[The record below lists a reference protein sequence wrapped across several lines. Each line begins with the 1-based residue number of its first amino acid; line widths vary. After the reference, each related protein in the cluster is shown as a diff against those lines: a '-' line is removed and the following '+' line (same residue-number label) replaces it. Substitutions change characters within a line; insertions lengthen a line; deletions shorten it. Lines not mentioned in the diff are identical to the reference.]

1 MKMNSDKCHS
11 LVAGHAFQQ
20 IWTKIGADLVWES
33 NSVKLL
39 EITIDKHLKLDEDI
53 SLLCAKANRKL
64 SALVRISYYLKFH
77 QKRTLT
83 KAFFEFQFRYCSIT
97 SMFRIWKSNNKIN

>member
-1 MKMNSDKCHS
+1 MNSDMCHL
-11 LVAGHAFQQ
+11 LVAGHTFEQ

-33 NSVKLL
+33 DSVKLL
-39 EITIDKHLKLDEDI
+39 GITIDKHLKLDEDI
-53 SLLCAKANRKL
+53 SLLCAKAKRKL

-83 KAFFEFQFRYCSIT
+83 KLSLNPSLDIVL
-97 SMFRIWKSNNKIN
+97 

>member
-53 SLLCAKANRKL
+53 SFYVLKQIENCLLL
-64 SALVRISYYLKFH
+64 LGFP
-77 QKRTLT
+77 TT
-83 KAFFEFQFRYCSIT
+83 
-97 SMFRIWKSNNKIN
+97 